1 MKNSPE
7 ISNKLNVCIIVP
19 TYNNEKTLAP
29 VIAGL
34 KAYPYPIIVVNDGST
49 DSTAKILSET
59 EGIIVC
65 SCPEN
70 QGKGFALQTGF
81 KKAVESGFDY
91 ALTIDSDGQHNPSDI
106 SVLLEKSAE
115 NPLAIIIGARN
126 LQEKNMPGKNTFA
139 NKFANFWFLIETG
152 EKLPDTQSGF
162 RVYPLKQI
170 VNRKY
175 FTKHYDF
182 ELEVLVRSAWQGLP
196 IIPVPIQV
204 FYAPKAEQVSHF
216 KPVKDFARISILN
229 TFLVLIALFWVKPF
243 AYVRNVNKKNIKTF
257 FKEHVLASNYS
268 NLRITLSV
276 MLGIFLGIIPIWGYQ
291 MLAAYGLAHVFK
303 LNKII
308 ALVASN
314 ISIPPMLPL
323 ILYGSFV
330 TGAWFLGKSA
340 KIDLGHIT
348 FDTVKQDLI
357 QYITGSFLLAIIAA
371 ISFGIITYLL
381 LSIFRK
387 KKPENKFAL
396 EP

>member
-49 DSTAKILSET
+49 DSTTKILSET

-70 QGKGFALQTGF
+70 QGKGFTLQTGF